1 MKKAEMTPEV
11 RDAAALE
18 IVRLIVSRRKARRQ
32 AESIDRN
39 LNLIAREVIVFADI
53 CDDNIFIAEVLTG
66 LKLIP
71 EDMEECVS
79 SSDHAATWNAV
90 VERLS
95 WAAGE
100 VLKEREAKA

>member
-1 MKKAEMTPEV
+1 VKKANMTPEV
-11 RDAAALE
+11 RDGAALE
-18 IVRLIVSRRKARRQ
+18 IVRLIVKNREARRSRP
-32 AESIDRN
+32 SIDRN

-53 CDDNIFIAEVLTG
+53 CDDNIFIAEILTG

-71 EDMEECVS
+71 EDIDECVS
-79 SSDHAATWNAV
+79 SSDHAATWNEV
-90 VERLS
+90 VARLP